1 MVYDCGLATA
11 EEIAAKLGT
20 EVVSVQSLNQRIVE
34 NSRNLILGVTVQND
48 GQLMPLWQYG
58 CQVLQDA
65 DLSGK
70 TVALYVSGRQK
81 EAEAVIKDFCEQ
93 LKQHG
98 ARVVGQ
104 VLYTASHQW
113 SNDYWIASISPNL

>member
-20 EVVSVQSLNQRIVE
+20 EVVSVQSLNQRTVE
-34 NSRNLILGVTVQND
+34 NSRNLILGVTVQDD

-58 CQVLQDA
+58 RQILQDA
-65 DLSGK
+65 CLNGK
-70 TVALYVSGRQK
+70 TVALYVSGHQK
-81 EAEAVIKDFCEQ
+81 EAESVITEFCEQ
-93 LKQHG
+93 LKRNG

-104 VLYTASHQW
+104 VLYTGSHQW
-113 SNDYWIASISPNL
+113 SIDYWISSISPNL